1 MKKAILILLCLII
14 LCGVVSCDTSDYIDE
29 KNIIIKQKLEKNNDS
44 TDTSENNEQL
54 THTPDSETLKVD
66 GISLEKYIG
75 TWYDDFIPPNDLEII
90 SKENG
95 EIECSLG
102 IYRLTTFCL
111 IMTQGDEEISFVDKN
126 NLISGKID
134 FKDDSVLVTIE
145 ESNTEYIQN
154 GASYLFTIKDET
166 NVE

>member
-1 MKKAILILLCLII
+1 MKKAILILLCLVI

-29 KNIIIKQKLEKNNDS
+29 ENIIIKQKLEKSNDA
-44 TDTSENNEQL
+44 TDTSENKEQL
-54 THTPDSETLKVD
+54 THTPDSETLQVD
-66 GISLEKYIG
+66 GISIEKYIG

-134 FKDDSVLVTIE
+134 FKDNSVLVTIK

-154 GASYLFTIKDET
+154 GANYLFTIKDET

>member
-1 MKKAILILLCLII
+1 M
-14 LCGVVSCDTSDYIDE
+14 
-29 KNIIIKQKLEKNNDS
+29 
-44 TDTSENNEQL
+44 
-54 THTPDSETLKVD
+54 PDSETLQVD

-134 FKDDSVLVTIE
+134 FKDNSVLVTIK

-154 GASYLFTIKDET
+154 GANYLFTIKDET
-166 NVE
+166 NME